1 MPPRKALQYKKKIV
15 VKVGSSILSF
25 PNGRIN
31 LQWLESLSKV
41 LSDLQSDGKKV
52 LLVSSGALAV
62 GGGILGLN
70 KKPDGLADKQ
80 ATASIGQSELIKIYQ
95 KFFSAKH
102 QTVAQ
107 VLLTKDGL
115 QDPLKRQNAGNTL
128 NELIKMEIVPIIN
141 ENDTVS
147 THGIRFGNNDLLSA
161 YVADLIGADLLII
174 LSDIDGL
181 YPGDPKKE
189 PGSRIIPLVNEIT
202 EELIKTG
209 TGSGSTFGT
218 GGMKVKLD
226 AANLCL
232 KAGID
237 LVIANGKTPKIIHSI
252 LSGESIGTLFT
263 APPSA

>member
-1 MPPRKALQYKKKIV
+1 MSPREALQSKKKIV
-15 VKVGSSILSF
+15 IKVGSSTLSF

-31 LQWLESLSKV
+31 LQWMESLSGV
-41 LSDLQSDGKKV
+41 LSELQSTGKKV
-52 LLVSSGALAV
+52 VLVSSGALAV

-95 KFFSAKH
+95 KFFKAKH

-115 QDPLKRQNAGNTL
+115 QDSLKRQNAGNTL
-128 NELIKMEIVPIIN
+128 NELIKMGIVPIIN

-161 YVADLIGADLLII
+161 YVAELIEADLLII

-181 YPGDPKKE
+181 YPADPKKE

-202 EELIKTG
+202 GDLIKLG
-209 TGSGSTFGT
+209 KGSGSTFGT

-232 KAGID
+232 EAGID

-252 LSGESIGTLFT
+252 LAGESIGTLFA
-263 APPSA
+263 APLSP